1 MRQKDM
7 GVNMYIYDALYGK
20 IEFPSLVWKC
30 MLTPE
35 VQRLREVRLC
45 NINSLCITGSANTN
59 RFEHSVGTAFLATL
73 NIKNNKE
80 KYHLKKKDIDLFVVA
95 ALLHD
100 VANGPF
106 GHSYEYLME
115 KQGFIPEKGLRNVF
129 SGVLSYGQGVNGYSS
144 PYEKI
149 FFGQLRALNS
159 IFSDSQK
166 DIISSI
172 IAGNHFFSKLISDK
186 IDLDNIDN
194 VFRMAYHMGI
204 SFPQEAPIE
213 LAKAMYLENDHV
225 VFNRKAKEYLN
236 AWYETRKK
244 VYKFLLL
251 NPQEFAGK
259 YMLTEAMDITF
270 EDKSQNSNPLEIK
283 WYFTDYE
290 LLENLFCQT
299 EKWIDRKSLLKKDVS
314 FTQFEYLQ
322 KLPFDKQKKQLK
334 NFVESIELTIPV
346 KNKGKSGNSNK
357 ISLSSSFEYSIL
369 SSGCIYIK
377 DRNMRFEIYN
387 NNLYKIIRTK
397 NNPSQI
403 ISRLMIGNLYDC
415 ITIVRSSDIS
425 KYGDFLNYNR
435 RLDIENELESS
446 IKAATGLRNL
456 CIGIH
461 PILDYDKTERKLE
474 ILFEDS
480 SEIVTIGAS
489 SRDLL
494 LGVFLKN
501 EPYGLKHARTPLK
514 SIRKDII
521 TTILEYFST
530 ILSGS
535 VETISLYEEVND
547 YGDKRY

>member
-1 MRQKDM
+1 
-7 GVNMYIYDALYGK
+7 
-20 IEFPSLVWKC
+20 
-30 MLTPE
+30 
-35 VQRLREVRLC
+35 
-45 NINSLCITGSANTN
+45 
-59 RFEHSVGTAFLATL
+59 
-73 NIKNNKE
+73 
-80 KYHLKKKDIDLFVVA
+80 
-95 ALLHD
+95 
-100 VANGPF
+100 
-106 GHSYEYLME
+106 
-115 KQGFIPEKGLRNVF
+115 
-129 SGVLSYGQGVNGYSS
+129 
-144 PYEKI
+144 
-149 FFGQLRALNS
+149 
-159 IFSDSQK
+159 
-166 DIISSI
+166 
-172 IAGNHFFSKLISDK
+172 
-186 IDLDNIDN
+186 
-194 VFRMAYHMGI
+194 
-204 SFPQEAPIE
+204 
-213 LAKAMYLENDHV
+213 
-225 VFNRKAKEYLN
+225 
-236 AWYETRKK
+236 
-244 VYKFLLL
+244 
-251 NPQEFAGK
+251 
-259 YMLTEAMDITF
+259 
-270 EDKSQNSNPLEIK
+270 
-283 WYFTDYE
+283 
-290 LLENLFCQT
+290 
-299 EKWIDRKSLLKKDVS
+299 
-314 FTQFEYLQ
+314 
-322 KLPFDKQKKQLK
+322 
-334 NFVESIELTIPV
+334 
-346 KNKGKSGNSNK
+346 
-357 ISLSSSFEYSIL
+357 
-369 SSGCIYIK
+369 
-377 DRNMRFEIYN
+377 MRFEIYN

-547 YGDKRY
+547 YGDNRY